1 MMKVIVGGHAYE
13 EAGLYRSSFSNAM
26 QSINRKVA
34 MNLLKKWLSL
44 ISLTLVA
51 ATAFAGGSQT
61 NVTVTGVQ
69 AGQAVA
75 GYGTGPFALQ
85 FPSDSVG
92 SPTCATARNFFAI
105 DPTTAQGR
113 AAIAV
118 ALMAYAQGK
127 TVSAAGAGTC
137 TIYGGIEDLA
147 YIYTTS

>member
-1 MMKVIVGGHAYE
+1 MAQVGGVGIH
-13 EAGLYRSSFSNAM
+13 RSISLNAM
-26 QSINRKVA
+26 QHMNREVA
-34 MNLLKKWLSL
+34 MNLLRKWLSL
-44 ISLTLVA
+44 IGLTLLTS
-51 ATAFAGGSQT
+51 TAFAGGSQS

-69 AGQAVA
+69 AGQA
-75 GYGTGPFALQ
+75 GPSYGTGPFAIQ
-85 FPSDSVG
+85 FSADSVG
-92 SPTCATARNFFAI
+92 NPSCATAKNFFAI

-147 YIYTTS
+147 YVYSTG